1 MPPKTIPCD
10 NVRTDGAICGEPAL
24 IHLVHYIYDMKQ
36 EGDET
41 LHVLRGTSYEVD
53 CPSCGRRRQV
63 VQHS

>member
-10 NVRTDGAICGEPAL
+10 NVRSDGAICGEAAL

-53 CPSCGRRRQV
+53 CPSCGRRRLV